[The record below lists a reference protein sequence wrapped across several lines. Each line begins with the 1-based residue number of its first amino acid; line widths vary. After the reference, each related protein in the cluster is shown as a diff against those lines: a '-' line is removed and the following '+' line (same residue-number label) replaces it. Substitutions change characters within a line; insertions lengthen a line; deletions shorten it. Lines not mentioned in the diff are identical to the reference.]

1 MARSI
6 TAGSMIASEKIDG
19 HLGVV
24 RGDLSGGG
32 LYLLFTMSRTSAQLH
47 GSNDLASLSRSR
59 KRLTRPSIPSRRAER
74 CQSIRH

>member
-32 LYLLFTMSRTSAQLH
+32 LYLLFTMSRTGAQLH
-47 GSNDLASLSRSR
+47 GSNDLV
-59 KRLTRPSIPSRRAER
+59 
-74 CQSIRH
+74 Q